1 MIAALGLFFSNTWA
15 KALPYIL
22 ATAAVLAVLIG
33 LYEKGKSAGRAAIE
47 VKNKAALI
55 KAQKRNIDE
64 TKAAND
70 ARDSVRAIPPGRV
83 HDRDNFSRD

>member
-1 MIAALGLFFSNTWA
+1 MLAALGLLFSNTWT
-15 KALPYIL
+15 KILPYIL
-22 ATAAVLAVLIG
+22 IAGAVLAVLVG

-47 VKNKAALI
+47 VKNKDALI

-70 ARDSVRAIPPGRV
+70 ARDSVRAVPRERV
-83 HDRDNFSRD
+83 RERDPFSRD